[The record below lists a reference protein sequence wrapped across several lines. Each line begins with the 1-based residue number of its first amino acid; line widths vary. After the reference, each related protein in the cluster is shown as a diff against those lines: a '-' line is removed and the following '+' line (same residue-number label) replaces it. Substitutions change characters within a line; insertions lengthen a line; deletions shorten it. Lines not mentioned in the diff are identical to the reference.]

1 VLYLKFAAAGR
12 TNLGIPDVRNMNL
25 LIHHWFGARSQNP
38 VNSFSHCSIK
48 QRDFEKKDFAGELLV
63 PYYLIRQGVVRP
75 V

>member
-25 LIHHWFGARSQNP
+25 LIHHWFGAHSQNP

-48 QRDFEKKDFAGELLV
+48 QRDLRKKISLANFWFRTTLFGRA
-63 PYYLIRQGVVRP
+63 
-75 V
+75 